1 MDTLQVFTLA
11 TGVLYIIFEI
21 RQKNFMWVVGI
32 ATSLAAMWV
41 FFREGLYASFGLNTY
56 YFITSFVGLWHWRRD
71 KKKLENSWVGEAG
84 QDAVCGESDS
94 SVSGVV
100 AGDCSGVGAGDGSGV
115 ETGDC
120 SGVGT
125 VGLSGV
131 GTGVCS
137 GVGTS
142 DGSGVGTGDCS
153 GVETVGLSGVGTG
166 GQGDVIVLNRLSLKT
181 IFVSLLVTVVGSVL
195 LSRGMTYFHE
205 LGILAENPMS
215 LLDSVT
221 AVLSAVATWWL
232 VKSYRAQ
239 WWLWVVAD
247 ALSVAL
253 CVMQGMWPMALLYV
267 VYVASAVYGLF
278 YWKKHGVYV

>member
-71 KKKLENSWVGEAG
+71 KKKLENSGVGEAG

-94 SVSGVV
+94 SVSGDQVD
-100 AGDCSGVGAGDGSGV
+100 GCSDVGA
-115 ETGDC
+115 
-120 SGVGT
+120 
-125 VGLSGV
+125 
-131 GTGVCS
+131 
-137 GVGTS
+137 
-142 DGSGVGTGDCS
+142 GDCS
-153 GVETVGLSGVGTG
+153 GVETVGLSGVETGDCSGVETVGLSDVGAG